1 MSDSDAPIIIEPT
14 STANASVIW
23 LHGLG
28 ADGHDFEPIVP
39 MLGAVTKYTRFVF
52 PNAPTRPVTINNG
65 MVMRAW
71 YDITSMEIKRRVDS
85 IGVRDSEATLQRLVH
100 AELEKG
106 VPISRIVLAGFSQGG
121 AVVLHTSVRYPS
133 RLAGVMA
140 LSTYVPLPELT
151 DVEAHPANKDIPIF
165 MAHGTFDPVIQL
177 QLAQGSRQHLAELG
191 YHVDWHA
198 YPIEHAISP
207 AEIGDIAGWLAEVIP
222 PVRQ

>member
-85 IGVRDSEATLQRLVH
+85 VGVRDSEVTLQRLVH

-198 YPIEHAISP
+198 SPIEHAISP